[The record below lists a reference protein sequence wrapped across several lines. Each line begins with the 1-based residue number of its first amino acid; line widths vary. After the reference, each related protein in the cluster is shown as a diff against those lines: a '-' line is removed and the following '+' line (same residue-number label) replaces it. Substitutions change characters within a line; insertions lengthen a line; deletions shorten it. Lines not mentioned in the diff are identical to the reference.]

1 MARHILPLLLDMLS
15 NILWQ
20 MNGYFH
26 NFLFKTGGYHSMY
39 HSRKTPAR
47 QMWGNRAIQKV

>member
-1 MARHILPLLLDMLS
+1 MASHILPLLLDMLG

-26 NFLFKTGGYHSMY
+26 NFLFKTWGYLSMY
-39 HSRKTPAR
+39 HSRKSPDR
-47 QMWGNRAIQKV
+47 QISGNRDIQKV